1 MPELLPPQLAQ
12 IPDTGNSYG
21 AHMQADPALD
31 LSDPAERAEQVDLW
45 LSQMAIDA
53 GLLGMDELVSK
64 WRQSL
69 RETREC

>member
-1 MPELLPPQLAQ
+1 MPELLPPQLVPIA
-12 IPDTGNSYG
+12 DTGHSYG

-31 LSDPAERAEQVDLW
+31 LSDPAERAEQLDLW

-69 RETREC
+69 RETSDG